1 MFGANRIPPC
11 PPIPTA
17 FDMCV
22 SVEEQLFYISHQ
34 IADLTQRLEDA
45 GVIPP
50 KEEETRR
57 KKYFEEK

>member
-1 MFGANRIPPC
+1 MFGANRIPPG

-17 FDMCV
+17 FDLCV
-22 SVEEQLFYISHQ
+22 SVEEQLCYITWQ

-50 KEEETRR
+50 KNEETT
-57 KKYFEEK
+57 

>member
-1 MFGANRIPPC
+1 MFGANRIPPG

-17 FDMCV
+17 FDLCV
-22 SVEEQLFYISHQ
+22 SVEEQLCFISWQ

-50 KEEETRR
+50 KNEETT
-57 KKYFEEK
+57 

>member
-45 GVIPP
+45 GVIPT
-50 KEEETRR
+50 KEEETT
-57 KKYFEEK
+57 

>member
-1 MFGANRIPPC
+1 MFGPNRIPPG

-34 IADLTQRLEDA
+34 ISDLTQRLEDA

-50 KEEETRR
+50 KDEETT
-57 KKYFEEK
+57 

>member
-1 MFGANRIPPC
+1 MLWGKIPPG

-34 IADLTQRLEDA
+34 ISELTERLEDA
-45 GVIPP
+45 GVIPK
-50 KEEETRR
+50 KEETN
-57 KKYFEEK
+57 